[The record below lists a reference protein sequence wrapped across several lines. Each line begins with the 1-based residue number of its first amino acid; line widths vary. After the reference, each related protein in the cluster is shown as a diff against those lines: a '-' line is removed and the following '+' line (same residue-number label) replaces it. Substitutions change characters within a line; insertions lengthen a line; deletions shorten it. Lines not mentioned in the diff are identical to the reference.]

1 MEIFSNYLS
10 DNVLD
15 ALGCRSSSLDRDTLV
30 FSGIFYENDSGE
42 CMRSVC
48 VCACLCRQ
56 ERERLKVSGS

>member
-48 VCACLCRQ
+48 VCVHVCVGK
-56 ERERLKVSGS
+56 REKD